1 MYYMNSYAIFSFFME
16 NISGGKMD
24 IVVCVKR
31 VPDTNEAEIQI
42 SGDSINTKGLP
53 FDLNEWDKYAVEE
66 AVRLKEKHGGTVAAV
81 TIGDDQSDDVLRRA
95 FATGADTAVRISDD
109 VFRGSDAVAQAKILA
124 AAIGG
129 IKHDLVLFGA
139 QASDDGFGATGQAAA
154 AMLGLPYA
162 SLAIGLEIEGGK
174 ARVTRELEAGTN
186 EVVEI
191 PLPAL
196 LTVQSGINEPRYI
209 SIMGIRKASSKE
221 IKVFTS
227 GDIAVNA
234 AETGAG
240 SATKTERLFVPPVL
254 KQTEF
259 ITGSVDEMAVKMA
272 QILKEKGGTI

>member
-1 MYYMNSYAIFSFFME
+1 
-16 NISGGKMD
+16 MD

-31 VPDTNEAEIQI
+31 VPDTNEADIQI

-53 FDLNEWDKYAVEE
+53 FDVNEWDKYVIEE
-66 AVRLKEKHGGTVAAV
+66 AVRLKEKHGGTVTAI
-81 TIGDDQSDDVLRRA
+81 TMGDDQSEDVLRRA
-95 FATGADTAVRISDD
+95 FATGADAAIRISDD
-109 VFRGSDAVAQAKILA
+109 AFKGSDAIAQAKVLA
-124 AAIGG
+124 AAISGV
-129 IKHDLVLFGA
+129 KHDLVFFGA

-154 AMLGLPYA
+154 ALLNLPYA
-162 SLAIGLEIEGGK
+162 SLAVGLEIEGGK
-174 ARVTRELEAGTN
+174 ARVTRELEAGMN

-196 LTVQSGINEPRYI
+196 ITMQSGINEPRYV

-240 SATKTERLFVPPVL
+240 SATTTEKLFVPPVL

-259 ITGSVDEMAVKMA
+259 ITGSIDEMAVKMA
-272 QILKEKGGTI
+272 NILKEKGGTI